1 MKGSGGNCSH
11 SSGLVKPCIK
21 SIAYRRSTTMSR
33 QKKKTDDMQ
42 RESYFTKMI
51 EKAENAMREYQQERG
66 GEHCLFVT
74 EYARRKG
81 FLLEQ

>member
-1 MKGSGGNCSH
+1 
-11 SSGLVKPCIK
+11 
-21 SIAYRRSTTMSR
+21 MSR

-42 RESYFTKMI
+42 RECYFTKMI
-51 EKAENAMREYQQERG
+51 EKVENAMREYQQERG

-74 EYARRKG
+74 EYVRRKG

>member
-1 MKGSGGNCSH
+1 
-11 SSGLVKPCIK
+11 
-21 SIAYRRSTTMSR
+21 MSR

-66 GEHCLFVT
+66 GEHGLFVA
-74 EYARRKG
+74 EYVRRKG